1 MDDPLPLDSEI
12 PDHKA
17 FPLYAHSFTLD
28 VPAGTMQDTNTD
40 SYLSEVEVRFGEVA
54 ASIENLEDLLNA

>member
-1 MDDPLPLDSEI
+1 MGDPLSLESEI

-28 VPAGTMQDTNTD
+28 VPAGTMQDTNPEA
-40 SYLSEVEVRFGEVA
+40 YLSGVEARFGEVVPM
-54 ASIENLEDLLNA
+54 IEARTG